1 MKKYLMSGIAVIAF
15 AAAFTSCSKSTD
27 LYDQGAV
34 DERNKQEQE
43 KKEQAKVDQINADY
57 EKAFINTFGQ
67 PSPTHKWG
75 FGSSTRAA
83 GTRTVD
89 DNGNIWYQSWERPYN
104 VNLSP
109 AEIDELK
116 SLLTKGVETYN
127 TEIFPYEN
135 YYIEQIYKGESEDYA
150 YDNNGNKTNTKVKG
164 SQQMNHLQAR
174 NGNKYEHSDNF
185 NAGGNSSFQVDQ
197 GNGVRY
203 VGITLM
209 RGMSLDGITATN
221 QFGYDESWGTENGK
235 FYNNYLIVQYKG
247 EWYVGFDFEAHKQT
261 DTKNNGEAM
270 QVYRDWAFTDWI
282 VRISPAYPKSLENGR
297 VFCEDLGTIGDF
309 DFNDVVFD
317 ARIFADG
324 SIDIDVLAAGGTL
337 PIAVA
342 GTTITIGQMTNT
354 GKNAAGT
361 QKIHIAPVSGQPKYN
376 TILDIPIVVSGES
389 NATYALDA
397 PEGKAPQKICVPIGT
412 RWVDEYVNINNAYP
426 KFKDWVKDDRIKFWE
441 DPVVKYTDLNLSNN

>member
-43 KKEQAKVDQINADY
+43 KKEQAKIDQINANY

-83 GTRTVD
+83 GTRQVD

-150 YDNNGNKTNTKVKG
+150 YDDFGERTNTKVKG

-174 NGNKYEHSDNF
+174 NGNNYEHSDNF
-185 NAGGNSSFQVDQ
+185 NAGGNSVLKVDQ
-197 GNGVRY
+197 ENGAHY

-209 RGMSLDGITATN
+209 KGMSLDGITATN

-247 EWYVGFDFEAHKQT
+247 EWYVGFDFEAHKSPT
-261 DTKNNGEAM
+261 SVNHGEAR
-270 QVYRDWAFTDWI
+270 QVNRDWAFTDWI

-324 SIDIDVLAAGGTL
+324 SIDINVLAAGGTL

-354 GKNAAGT
+354 GENAAGT
-361 QKIHIAPVSGQPKYN
+361 QKIHIDPVNGQPKYS

-389 NATYALDA
+389 NATYALNA
-397 PEGKAPQKICVPIGT
+397 TEGKAPQKICVPIGT
-412 RWVDEYVNINNAYP
+412 RWVDEYVNIKNAYP
-426 KFKDWVKDDRIKFWE
+426 KFQNWVNDESVKFWE
-441 DPVVKYTDLNLSNN
+441 EPVVKYTDLNLSNN

>member
-1 MKKYLMSGIAVIAF
+1 MTGVAAVAF
-15 AAAFTSCSKSTD
+15 AATLTSCSKAGD
-27 LYDQGAV
+27 LYDEGAV
-34 DERNKQEQE
+34 NQQKEVTVKKSYATAFE
-43 KKEQAKVDQINADY
+43 KTFAKPA
-57 EKAFINTFGQ
+57 KG
-67 PSPTHKWG
+67 HKWG

-83 GTRTVD
+83 GTRQVD

-150 YDNNGNKTNTKVKG
+150 YDDFGDRTNTKVKG

-185 NAGGNSSFQVDQ
+185 NAGGNSSSQVDE

-209 RGMSLDGITATN
+209 KGMSLDGITATN

-247 EWYVGFDFEAHKQT
+247 EWYVGFDFEAHKSPT
-261 DTKNNGEAM
+261 SVNHGEAR
-270 QVYRDWAFTDWI
+270 QVNRDWAFTDWI
-282 VRISPAYPKSLENGR
+282 VRISPAYAKSLDNGR

-324 SIDIDVLAAGGTL
+324 SIDIDVLAAGGRL
-337 PIAVA
+337 PISVA
-342 GTTITIGQMTNT
+342 GTPITIGQMVNT
-354 GKNAAGT
+354 GVNAGGT
-361 QKIHIAPVSGQPKYN
+361 QKIHIDPVNGSPKYA
-376 TILDIPIVVSGES
+376 TVKDIPIEVSGEN
-389 NATYALDA
+389 NAVYALDA
-397 PEGKAPQKICVPIGT
+397 PVGEAPQKICVPIGT

-426 KFKDWVKDDRIKFWE
+426 KFTNWVGDESVKFWE
-441 DPVVKYTDLNLSNN
+441 EPVAKYVDYNLNNNK

>member
-1 MKKYLMSGIAVIAF
+1 MKKYLMTGVAALAF
-15 AAAFTSCSKSTD
+15 AATFTSCSKSGD
-27 LYDQGAV
+27 LYDQDAV
-34 DERNKQEQE
+34 NQQKEVTVKESYATAFE
-43 KKEQAKVDQINADY
+43 KTFAKPA
-57 EKAFINTFGQ
+57 KG
-67 PSPTHKWG
+67 HKWG

-164 SQQMNHLQAR
+164 SDKMNHLQAR
-174 NGNKYEHSDNF
+174 NGNNYEHSDNF
-185 NAGGNSSFQVDQ
+185 NAGGNSSSQVDQ

-209 RGMSLDGITATN
+209 KGMSLDGITATN

-247 EWYVGFDFEAHKQT
+247 EWYVGFDFEAHKST

-282 VRISPAYPKSLENGR
+282 VRISPAYAKSLDNGR

-324 SIDIDVLAAGGTL
+324 SIDIDVLAAGGRL
-337 PIAVA
+337 PISVA
-342 GTTITIGQMTNT
+342 GTPITIGQMVNT
-354 GKNAAGT
+354 GVNAGGT
-361 QKIHIAPVSGQPKYN
+361 QKIHIAPVNGNPKYA
-376 TILDIPIVVSGES
+376 TVKDIPIEVSGEN
-389 NATYALDA
+389 NAIYALDA
-397 PEGKAPQKICVPIGT
+397 PVGEAPQKICVPIGT
-412 RWVDEYVNINNAYP
+412 RWVDEYVNIKNAYP
-426 KFKDWVKDDRIKFWE
+426 KFTEWVEDESVKFWE
-441 DPVVKYTDLNLSNN
+441 EPVAKYVDYNLNNNN

>member
-1 MKKYLMSGIAVIAF
+1 MKKYLMTGVAALAF
-15 AAAFTSCSKSTD
+15 AATFTSCSKSGD
-27 LYDQGAV
+27 LYDQDAV
-34 DERNKQEQE
+34 NQQ
-43 KKEQAKVDQINADY
+43 KEATIKESYATAF
-57 EKAFINTFGQ
+57 EKAFAKPAKG
-67 PSPTHKWG
+67 HKWG

-83 GTRTVD
+83 GTRQVD

-150 YDNNGNKTNTKVKG
+150 YDDFGDRTNTKVKG

-174 NGNKYEHSDNF
+174 NGNNYEHSDNF
-185 NAGGNSSFQVDQ
+185 NAGGNSVLKVDQ
-197 GNGVRY
+197 ENGAHY

-209 RGMSLDGITATN
+209 KGMSLDGITATN

-247 EWYVGFDFEAHKQT
+247 EWYVGFDFEAHKSPT
-261 DTKNNGEAM
+261 SVNHGEAR
-270 QVYRDWAFTDWI
+270 QVNRDWAFTDWI
-282 VRISPAYPKSLENGR
+282 VRISPAYAKSLDNGR

-317 ARIFADG
+317 ARIFVDG
-324 SIDIDVLAAGGTL
+324 SIDIDVLAAGGRL
-337 PIAVA
+337 PISVA
-342 GTTITIGQMTNT
+342 GTPITIGQMVNT
-354 GKNAAGT
+354 GVNTGGT
-361 QKIHIAPVSGQPKYN
+361 QKIHIAPVNGQPKYA
-376 TILDIPIVVSGES
+376 TVKDIPIEVSGEN
-389 NATYALDA
+389 NAIYALGA
-397 PEGKAPQKICVPIGT
+397 PVGEAPQKICVPIGT

-426 KFKDWVKDDRIKFWE
+426 KFTNWVEDESVKFWE
-441 DPVVKYTDLNLSNN
+441 EPVAKYVDYNLNNNK